1 VARAV
6 SPTTRDEVLGRV
18 RAALRSVPRDER
30 PEDVAVERRYRRGHD
45 LSRVELV
52 ELFCERVADYRA
64 TVRRVGSGAAIAA
77 AVGQACAERGADR
90 LVGPADLPPGWAP
103 DGVELVP
110 DHGVSHHD
118 LDQMDGVLSG
128 CALGIA
134 ETGTIA
140 LDGGARQGRRAISL
154 LPDLHVCVVEE
165 DQIVGGVPEAMARLE
180 AAVRDEGR
188 PVTFISGPSATSDI
202 ELDRVEGVHGPR
214 DLVVL
219 VAGLH
224 GEQPSG

>member
-1 VARAV
+1 M
-6 SPTTRDEVLGRV
+6 SPTARDEVLGRV
-18 RAALRSVPRDER
+18 RAALREVPRGER
-30 PEDVAVERRYRRGHD
+30 PEDVTVERRYRRSHD
-45 LSRVELV
+45 IPREELAD
-52 ELFCERVADYRA
+52 LFCERVADYRA
-64 TVRRVGSGAAIAA
+64 TVRRVGSPSEIAA

-90 LVGPADLPPGWAP
+90 LVIPADLPPDWAP

-110 DHGVSHHD
+110 DRDTPHHD

-180 AAVRDEGR
+180 AAVRDDGR
-188 PVTFISGPSATSDI
+188 PITFVSGPSATSDI